1 MECSLPVSKKLVIE
15 IKAEIPF
22 LGSMFS
28 FQHSELKVFVD
39 LTDYLK
45 QLMYILK

>member
-22 LGSMFS
+22 EGQCSHVR
-28 FQHSELKVFVD
+28 QSELEMFVN
-39 LTDYLK
+39 LMDYLK
-45 QLMYILK
+45 QVT